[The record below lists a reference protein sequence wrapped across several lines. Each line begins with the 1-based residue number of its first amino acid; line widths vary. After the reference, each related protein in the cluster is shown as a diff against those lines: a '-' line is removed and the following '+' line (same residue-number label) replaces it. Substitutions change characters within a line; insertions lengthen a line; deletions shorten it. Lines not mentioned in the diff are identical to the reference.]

1 MSGGEKIKKIKERL
15 SERLDADLCADF
27 YIEMRGKHSL
37 SVMGCRGIS
46 KYGTEEIGLYLCCGE
61 LRIGGSGLI
70 CDSYTNNAV
79 IISGN
84 IISIELSERVK

>member
-1 MSGGEKIKKIKERL
+1 MSGGGKIRKISERL
-15 SERLDADLCADF
+15 SEKLDVDVCADF
-27 YIEMRGKHSL
+27 YLEMRGKHNL

-46 KYGTEEIGLYLCCGE
+46 KYSTEQIGLYLCCGE
-61 LRIGGSGLI
+61 ILVVGNGLT

-84 IISIELSERVK
+84 ISSFEILERSK